1 MTRNNSKGIISFTA
15 VDGWNSVVKSMLTG
29 AKTVESAKADLLDG
43 EEVPLVQQPLR
54 KASSVV
60 YFHTEANPFGGWSAM
75 KTQLEGEKRETILCR
90 AYGVPV
96 RQSRAVFRLSR
107 TKTSASRKNSLILRM
122 RIGYYRLTRLER
134 NPG

>member
-1 MTRNNSKGIISFTA
+1 MPWVETLRFRTVTRNSKGIISFTA

-60 YFHTEANPFGGWSAM
+60 YFHTAANPFGGWSAM
-75 KTQLEGEKRETILCR
+75 KTQLEGRRGKRSFVGRMECR
-90 AYGVPV
+90 
-96 RQSRAVFRLSR
+96 
-107 TKTSASRKNSLILRM
+107 
-122 RIGYYRLTRLER
+122 
-134 NPG
+134 